1 MGSSWEMIFPSSG
14 YRENWAYISL
24 LDFFYFR
31 LCNSALVWMFLLVLC
46 EDKDLPRMA
55 PLFLFSSQ
63 TAWLQAEL
71 APWKT
76 NAYLGFPPGLW
87 APQSDPDNSKES
99 SGIQGELLVRATT
112 PIQGPYTANNWIVR
126 KRW

>member
-1 MGSSWEMIFPSSG
+1 MEDSSTSESIHVINDLLNMIVDG
-14 YRENWAYISL
+14 NWAYISL

-63 TAWLQAEL
+63 TA
-71 APWKT
+71 
-76 NAYLGFPPGLW
+76 
-87 APQSDPDNSKES
+87 
-99 SGIQGELLVRATT
+99 
-112 PIQGPYTANNWIVR
+112 
-126 KRW
+126 